1 MRVLSLFDGMSC
13 CQIALNRLGIK
24 PTVYYASEVDKHAI
38 KVTMANWPETIQL
51 GDVRNVDV
59 SQLGKIDLLAGG
71 SPCQSFSFAGKRK
84 GMSTKDN
91 IEILTLEHYLELK
104 AQNFEFEG
112 QSYLFWEYMRI
123 LKDIQKTN
131 PDVKFLLENVIMGD
145 KWQKILTRAIGINP
159 IRINASLVSAQNRDR
174 LFWTNIAAEPDGL
187 FGDMKCTIPQPKDRG
202 ILLRDVL
209 EQEVDDKYYLSGKM
223 LDWLDK
229 HALKRGVDVKKLDG
243 NQKSGCITSTAQVK
257 QNLTTDYIC
266 VASRGRNPENP
277 TSREPGLPTEQ
288 QLEARGDGKTNCLT
302 SVQKDNLIFTKNY
315 LQYDINGK
323 GNGSQDQR
331 AYYEDGKSGTVDTGA
346 AGKQNFLLTSSRI
359 RRLTPIEC
367 ERLQCVDDNYTSH
380 VSDTQRYRMLGNG
393 WNCEVI
399 AHIFSYLNP
408 TTLSSQD

>member
-1 MRVLSLFDGMSC
+1 
-13 CQIALNRLGIK
+13 
-24 PTVYYASEVDKHAI
+24 
-38 KVTMANWPETIQL
+38 
-51 GDVRNVDV
+51 
-59 SQLGKIDLLAGG
+59 
-71 SPCQSFSFAGKRK
+71 
-84 GMSTKDN
+84 
-91 IEILTLEHYLELK
+91 
-104 AQNFEFEG
+104 
-112 QSYLFWEYMRI
+112 MRI

-202 ILLRDVL
+202 ILLKDVL
-209 EQEVDDKYYLSGKM
+209 EAEVDDKYYLSGKM

-302 SVQKDNLIFTKNY
+302 SVQKDNLIIHNMMPRSSKS
-315 LQYDINGK
+315 GK
-323 GNGSQDQR
+323 GGTGHLTRD
-331 AYYEDGKSGTVDTGA
+331 DGKTYCLDTGNTNA
-346 AGKQNFLLTSSRI
+346 VEKNQTI

-367 ERLQCVDDNYTSH
+367 ERLQCVDDNYTNH

-399 AHIFSYLNP
+399 AHIFSHL
-408 TTLSSQD
+408 QV

>member
-1 MRVLSLFDGMSC
+1 
-13 CQIALNRLGIK
+13 
-24 PTVYYASEVDKHAI
+24 
-38 KVTMANWPETIQL
+38 
-51 GDVRNVDV
+51 
-59 SQLGKIDLLAGG
+59 
-71 SPCQSFSFAGKRK
+71 
-84 GMSTKDN
+84 
-91 IEILTLEHYLELK
+91 
-104 AQNFEFEG
+104 
-112 QSYLFWEYMRI
+112 MRI

-209 EQEVDDKYYLSGKM
+209 EHEVDEKYYLKNPKFGFEGMSTGSK
-223 LDWLDK
+223 
-229 HALKRGVDVKKLDG
+229 
-243 NQKSGCITSTAQVK
+243 CITFRTGGKCSQSNKHNYDLIKIDIKGNIKANQDKASCFTAGGNSGGNHSDMDLIV
-257 QNLTTDYIC
+257 C

-302 SVQKDNLIFTKNY
+302 SVQKDNLIIHNMMPRSSKS
-315 LQYDINGK
+315 GK
-323 GNGSQDQR
+323 GGTGHLTRN
-331 AYYEDGKSGTVDTGA
+331 DGKTYCLDTGNTNA
-346 AGKQNFLLTSSRI
+346 VEKNQTI

-367 ERLQCVDDNYTSH
+367 ERLQCVDDNYTNH

-399 AHIFSYLNP
+399 AHIFSHLQ
-408 TTLSSQD
+408 L

>member
-24 PTVYYASEVDKHAI
+24 PSVYYASEVDKHAI
-38 KVTMANWPETIQL
+38 KVTMANWSQTIQL

-229 HALKRGVDVKKLDG
+229 HALKRGV
-243 NQKSGCITSTAQVK
+243 
-257 QNLTTDYIC
+257 
-266 VASRGRNPENP
+266 
-277 TSREPGLPTEQ
+277 GL
-288 QLEARGDGKTNCLT
+288 R
-302 SVQKDNLIFTKNY
+302 
-315 LQYDINGK
+315 
-323 GNGSQDQR
+323 
-331 AYYEDGKSGTVDTGA
+331 
-346 AGKQNFLLTSSRI
+346 
-359 RRLTPIEC
+359 
-367 ERLQCVDDNYTSH
+367 
-380 VSDTQRYRMLGNG
+380 
-393 WNCEVI
+393 
-399 AHIFSYLNP
+399 
-408 TTLSSQD
+408 

>member
-1 MRVLSLFDGMSC
+1 MSC

-24 PTVYYASEVDKHAI
+24 PSVYYASEVDKHAI
-38 KVTMANWPETIQL
+38 KVTMANWPQTIQL

-91 IEILTLEHYLELK
+91 IEILTLEHYLDLK

-202 ILLRDVL
+202 ILLKDVL
-209 EQEVDDKYYLSGKM
+209 EAEVDDKYYLSGKM

-302 SVQKDNLIFTKNY
+302 SVQKDNLIIHNMMPRSSKS
-315 LQYDINGK
+315 GK
-323 GNGSQDQR
+323 GGTGHLTRD
-331 AYYEDGKSGTVDTGA
+331 DGKTYCLDTGNTNA
-346 AGKQNFLLTSSRI
+346 VEKNQTI

-367 ERLQCVDDNYTSH
+367 ERLQCVDDNYTNH

-399 AHIFSYLNP
+399 AHIFSHL
-408 TTLSSQD
+408 QV

>member
-91 IEILTLEHYLELK
+91 IEILTLEHYLDLK
-104 AQNFEFEG
+104 SQNFEFEG

-145 KWQKILTRAIGINP
+145 KWQKILTMAIGINP

-209 EQEVDDKYYLSGKM
+209 EQEVDEKYYLSGKM

-243 NQKSGCITSTAQVK
+243 NQKSGCITSTALVK

-288 QLEARGDGKTNCLT
+288 QLEARGDGKTICLT
-302 SVQKDNLIFTKNY
+302 SVQKDNLIIHNMMPRSSKS
-315 LQYDINGK
+315 GK
-323 GNGSQDQR
+323 GGTGHLTRN
-331 AYYEDGKSGTVDTGA
+331 DGKTYCLDTGNTNA
-346 AGKQNFLLTSSRI
+346 VEKNQTI

-367 ERLQCVDDNYTSH
+367 ERLQCVTDNYTNH

-399 AHIFSYLNP
+399 VHIFSYLNP
-408 TTLSSQD
+408 TNQTSRD